1 VAAVVALV
9 PGLGAV
15 YNRQNVKA
23 FVHFIVICGLF
34 ELAELSGLRIF
45 VAGGTV
51 FYLYSMIDAYR
62 TARAIANG
70 LDPTK
75 EDERLRRLLQENVQM
90 WAMVLIGLGVI
101 FLLTD
106 VLHVLS
112 LPFQVRQLW
121 PLVLIGIGIYLMWYR
136 WRSVRAHEV
145 VEDFSTDFRMVTPS
159 LFTPSVGRLTGST
172 DPTSSETSPLPNR
185 PERRGP

>member
-1 VAAVVALV
+1 VAALIALV

-15 YNRQNVKA
+15 YNRQHVKA
-23 FVHFIVICGLF
+23 FVHFIAICGLF
-34 ELAELSGLRIF
+34 ELAELSGLGIF
-45 VAGGTV
+45 AVGGAV

-62 TARAIANG
+62 TTRAIENG
-70 LDPTK
+70 LDPAK
-75 EDERLRRLLQENVQM
+75 EDERLRHFLQENVQT
-90 WAMVLIGLGVI
+90 WAIVLIGLGAI

-106 VLHVLS
+106 VLHVFS
-112 LPFQVRQLW
+112 LPFRVRQLW
-121 PLVLIGIGIYLMWYR
+121 PLALIGGGVYLMWHR
-136 WRSVRAHEV
+136 WRSARASEV

-172 DPTSSETSPLPNR
+172 DPTTSETSPLPNR